1 MANHKFDLDKSIEGI
16 LYRIDNWINE
26 RFGWTFESIKSE
38 YINISTFGPLLASSY
53 VKLHV
58 ELTSPKK
65 GLINIKNKDQT
76 CFLWCQIRHINPAK
90 VHSKRIVQKHKK
102 LVNDLYYEGTELSV

>member
-1 MANHKFDLDKSIEGI
+1 MALKLNFLLFVSIQQQKPWQIINLILINLLKEFYTELITGLMKDLAG
-16 LYRIDNWINE
+16 
-26 RFGWTFESIKSE
+26 
-38 YINISTFGPLLASSY
+38 LLNQ
-53 VKLHV
+53 LHV